1 MIQPR
6 IHSERATW
14 VRNRLTR
21 LFIVAG
27 VIGSIL
33 SMLVITLDGFL
44 RSGYSPLYQMI
55 SDLGVGK
62 NAWLLNSDL
71 VVSGLL
77 IMLFAIGFSQAMR
90 NSISGRRLVAST
102 SLFLLAGAGIAN
114 DGFFTEY
121 NVADPHAA
129 LHDALHTLG
138 FFVAFIS
145 LGIAFFLI
153 GLQLRNDRARRGY
166 GWYSLI
172 TGLVMLSL
180 ILLPYAFPVHGMQ
193 LEGLNERMIL
203 VAAIAWQVVTG
214 YRLSALEKL

>member
-1 MIQPR
+1 MSRENSVGPR
-6 IHSERATW
+6 SLLC
-14 VRNRLTR
+14 RNS
-21 LFIVAG
+21 VADRW
-27 VIGSIL
+27 S
-33 SMLVITLDGFL
+33 GFL
-44 RSGYSPLYQMI
+44 PFSTR
-55 SDLGVGK
+55 DLP
-62 NAWLLNSDL
+62 S
-71 VVSGLL
+71 
-77 IMLFAIGFSQAMR
+77 SQH
-90 NSISGRRLVAST
+90 RRLVAST

-114 DGFFTEY
+114 NGFFTEY

-153 GLQLRNDRARRGY
+153 RLQLRNDRARRGY

>member
-1 MIQPR
+1 MIQLR
-6 IHSERATW
+6 IHTERATW
-14 VRNRLTR
+14 VRNRLTQ

-33 SMLVITLDGFL
+33 SLLVITLDGFL
-44 RSGYSPLYQMI
+44 RPGYSPLYQMI

-77 IMLFAIGFSQAMR
+77 TMLFALGFSQVMR
-90 NSISGRRLVAST
+90 NAISGRRLTAST
-102 SLFLLAGAGIAN
+102 LLFFLAGAGIAN

-121 NVADPHAA
+121 TVADQHAA

-153 GLQLRNDRARRGY
+153 GLHLRNDRARRGY
-166 GWYSLI
+166 GWYSLL

-180 ILLPYAFPVHGMQ
+180 MLLPYALPVHGMQ

-203 VAAIAWQVVTG
+203 VAAIAWQAVTG
-214 YRLSALEKL
+214 

>member
-6 IHSERATW
+6 IYTERSTW

-21 LFIVAG
+21 LFIAAG

-33 SMLVITLDGFL
+33 SLLVITLDGLL
-44 RSGYSPLYQMI
+44 RPGYSPLYQMI

-62 NAWLLNSDL
+62 NAWLVNSDL

-77 IMLFAIGFSQAMR
+77 IMLFAIGFSQEMR
-90 NSISGRRLVAST
+90 NSISEVRLVVST
-102 SLFLLAGAGIAN
+102 SLFLLAGVGIAN

-121 NVADPHAA
+121 NIADPQAA
-129 LHDALHTLG
+129 LHEALHTLG

-153 GLQLRNDRARRGY
+153 GL
-166 GWYSLI
+166 
-172 TGLVMLSL
+172 
-180 ILLPYAFPVHGMQ
+180 
-193 LEGLNERMIL
+193 
-203 VAAIAWQVVTG
+203 
-214 YRLSALEKL
+214 

>member
-6 IHSERATW
+6 IYTDRATR
-14 VRNRLTR
+14 VGNRLTR

-27 VIGSIL
+27 VIGSIPSL
-33 SMLVITLDGFL
+33 LVITLDGFL
-44 RSGYSPLYQMI
+44 RPGYSPLYQMI
-55 SDLGVGK
+55 SDLGVGQ

-77 IMLFAIGFSQAMR
+77 IMLFAIGFSQAMQ
-90 NSISGRRLVAST
+90 NSISGRRLIAST
-102 SLFLLAGAGIAN
+102 SLFVLAGAGIAN

-172 TGLVMLSL
+172 TGLLMLSL
-180 ILLPYAFPVHGMQ
+180 MLFPYTLPVHGMQ
-193 LEGLNERMIL
+193 LEGLNERML
-203 VAAIAWQVVTG
+203 VVAAFAWQVVTG
-214 YRLSALEKL
+214 YRLSTLEKP

>member
-1 MIQPR
+1 
-6 IHSERATW
+6 
-14 VRNRLTR
+14 
-21 LFIVAG
+21 
-27 VIGSIL
+27 
-33 SMLVITLDGFL
+33 VITLDGFL
-44 RSGYSPLYQMI
+44 RPGYSPLYQMI

-90 NSISGRRLVAST
+90 HAISGRRLVAST
-102 SLFLLAGAGIAN
+102 ALFFLAGAGIVN

-121 NVADPHAA
+121 NIADRHAA

-153 GLQLRNDRARRGY
+153 GLQLRHDRARRSY

-172 TGLVMLSL
+172 TGLVMVSL
-180 ILLPYAFPVHGMQ
+180 MLFPYALPVHGIQ

-203 VAAIAWQVVTG
+203 VAAFAWQVVTG
-214 YRLSALEKL
+214 YRLSTLEKP

>member
-6 IHSERATW
+6 IYTDRTTW
-14 VRNRLTR
+14 VGNRLTR

-33 SMLVITLDGFL
+33 SILVITLDGFL
-44 RSGYSPLYQMI
+44 RPGYSALYQMI

-71 VVSGLL
+71 VVSGFL

-90 NSISGRRLVAST
+90 NSISERRLVVST
-102 SLFLLAGAGIAN
+102 SLFLLAGVGIAN

-180 ILLPYAFPVHGMQ
+180 ILLPYAFPVHGMP

-214 YRLSALEKL
+214 YRLSALQKP

>member
-6 IHSERATW
+6 IYTNRATW
-14 VRNRLTR
+14 VGNRLTR

-33 SMLVITLDGFL
+33 SLLVITLDGFL
-44 RSGYSPLYQMI
+44 RQGYSPLYQMI
-55 SDLGVGK
+55 SDLGVGQ

-77 IMLFAIGFSQAMR
+77 IMLFAIGFSQAMQ
-90 NSISGRRLVAST
+90 NSISGRRLIAST
-102 SLFLLAGAGIAN
+102 SLFVLAGAGIAN
-114 DGFFTEY
+114 DGFFTE
-121 NVADPHAA
+121 
-129 LHDALHTLG
+129 
-138 FFVAFIS
+138 FIS

-172 TGLVMLSL
+172 TGLLMLSL
-180 ILLPYAFPVHGMQ
+180 MLFPYTLPAHGMQ
-193 LEGLNERMIL
+193 LEGLNERML
-203 VAAIAWQVVTG
+203 VVAAFAWQVVTG
-214 YRLSALEKL
+214 YRLSTLEKP

>member
-14 VRNRLTR
+14 VRNRLTQ

-44 RSGYSPLYQMI
+44 RPGYSPLYQMI
-55 SDLGVGK
+55 SDLV
-62 NAWLLNSDL
+62 A
-71 VVSGLL
+71 SGLL

-153 GLQLRNDRARRGY
+153 GLQLRNDHARRGY

-180 ILLPYAFPVHGMQ
+180 IL
-193 LEGLNERMIL
+193 
-203 VAAIAWQVVTG
+203 
-214 YRLSALEKL
+214 

>member
-44 RSGYSPLYQMI
+44 RSGYSSLYQMI

-90 NSISGRRLVAST
+90 NSISGRRLVA
-102 SLFLLAGAGIAN
+102 
-114 DGFFTEY
+114 
-121 NVADPHAA
+121 
-129 LHDALHTLG
+129 
-138 FFVAFIS
+138 
-145 LGIAFFLI
+145 
-153 GLQLRNDRARRGY
+153 
-166 GWYSLI
+166 
-172 TGLVMLSL
+172 
-180 ILLPYAFPVHGMQ
+180 
-193 LEGLNERMIL
+193 
-203 VAAIAWQVVTG
+203 AIAWQVVTG
-214 YRLSALEKL
+214 YRLSALQKP

>member
-6 IHSERATW
+6 IYTDRATW
-14 VRNRLTR
+14 VGNRLTR

-33 SMLVITLDGFL
+33 SQLVITLDGFL
-44 RSGYSPLYQMI
+44 RPGYSPLYQMI
-55 SDLGVGK
+55 SDLGVGQ

-77 IMLFAIGFSQAMR
+77 IMLFAIGFAQAMQ

-102 SLFLLAGAGIAN
+102 SLFVLAGAGIAK

-121 NVADPHAA
+121 NVADPNAA

-172 TGLVMLSL
+172 TGLLMLSL
-180 ILLPYAFPVHGMQ
+180 MLFPYTLPVHGMQ
-193 LEGLNERMIL
+193 LERLNERML
-203 VAAIAWQVVTG
+203 VVAAFAWQVVTG
-214 YRLSALEKL
+214 YRLSTLEKP